1 MTEFSSGLVYD
12 GGKGMVAGAGSGN
25 SLLDHTLEAQSSN
38 WKWDKATNS
47 KLP

>member
-1 MTEFSSGLVYD
+1 MAEFISGPVYD
-12 GGKGMVAGAGSGN
+12 GGKGMVAEAGSRN
-25 SLLDHTLEAQSSN
+25 SLLDHTPEAQSSN